1 MEGFYEFRSDCTLCH
16 TRHRISDYCHHLL
29 LFQAKNLES
38 LKNMLWHY
46 WSIQGHETAV
56 RAMRSLI
63 TDGMRAQYKKDMEYL
78 MQHYQGY
85 SEEQLIAAARKTNP
99 AADEDSYLPKML
111 MAYRRYGENALLG
124 WDMGR
129 CAYIFQCCYLAGY
142 LNMEEMLDIGMDA
155 GKKAQEFF
163 QNTRN
168 TIDMASKRLENLMK
182 HCSQLFRRDF
192 ILFVI
197 AQISSLFGNAI
208 LRFAL
213 PLYLLRETNS
223 STLFGIVTACS
234 FLPLIIF
241 SMIGGVMADRIDK
254 RNILIGLDL
263 LTVIIIAGFYTSLDK
278 LPIIPLFTAALMML
292 YGIFGIY
299 QPAVQA
305 SVPLLLPQ
313 NNLMAGNAV
322 ISQVSSISSLLGPA
336 VGGILFSIGGIYP
349 ILILCILCFTFS
361 AIMDF
366 FIRIPQQKLER
377 AECILS
383 VIKNDLKDSYLFI
396 KTEKPVFLS
405 IIALIAIFNLVLS
418 AGIVVGIPIIITQVL
433 KMSDIMYGFT
443 QSALSM
449 GGLFGGI
456 LAALIADKINLQ
468 NSYLILLAC
477 TSALA
482 IMGISLFLSFPAI
495 VSYWVITLMAFSI
508 AGFSTLFTVQVY
520 TIIQTQTP
528 PHFVGKIMAA
538 LLSVAMCGQPIGQ
551 AIWGV
556 LFDLFSSSTWVVLV
570 GSAFAGLLIS
580 LYSKKIFQQLAP

>member
-111 MAYRRYGENALLG
+111 MAYHRYGENALLG

-129 CAYIFQCCYLAGY
+129 CAYIVQCCYLAGY

-192 ILFVI
+192 ILLVI

-482 IMGISLFLSFPAI
+482 IMGISLFLNFPAI

>member
-1 MEGFYEFRSDCTLCH
+1 
-16 TRHRISDYCHHLL
+16 
-29 LFQAKNLES
+29 
-38 LKNMLWHY
+38 
-46 WSIQGHETAV
+46 
-56 RAMRSLI
+56 
-63 TDGMRAQYKKDMEYL
+63 
-78 MQHYQGY
+78 
-85 SEEQLIAAARKTNP
+85 
-99 AADEDSYLPKML
+99 
-111 MAYRRYGENALLG
+111 
-124 WDMGR
+124 
-129 CAYIFQCCYLAGY
+129 
-142 LNMEEMLDIGMDA
+142 
-155 GKKAQEFF
+155 
-163 QNTRN
+163 
-168 TIDMASKRLENLMK
+168 MK

-192 ILFVI
+192 ILLVI